1 MYLAV
6 SLRGQAQV
14 VLGNLPDILQMDFKE
29 LSRSLEERFLP
40 MNQTELYRSQLK
52 EMRQKASA

>member
-6 SLRGQAQV
+6 SLHGQAQG

-29 LSRSLEERFLP
+29 LSRSLEERFSP
-40 MNQTELYRSQLK
+40 NESD
-52 EMRQKASA
+52 